1 MKLQSQAGE
10 QCGGCDSDDRQVDS
24 SSRSSAPELHISS
37 SLSCDSKHEKG
48 SPTWSKPSSSAIHS
62 PVSDMHQRPRDQE
75 GSEEPSPEDFRC
87 CSIAKLRAKARDYEA
102 EIHSTVAKA
111 SRERQMKTQGSAS
124 GPHRDWNRCSHY
136 TLPQNHTEHVRNP
149 IQSIIYYCAQLHEQ
163 WGKTMWLRAA
173 KHTFLH
179 SKFVLLLRLS
189 QCHVLSMKPIDPF
202 QISGIL
208 RSRRHRSWVN
218 FYRGWTQTTTN
229 NFLCVFPVCSVI
241 QHNL

>member
-1 MKLQSQAGE
+1 MWFQNRRAKLRRQMKLQSQAGE

-62 PVSDMHQRPRDQE
+62 PVSNMHQRPRDQE

-111 SRERQMKTQGSAS
+111 SRERQMKTQVSAA
-124 GPHRDWNRCSHY
+124 GPERD
-136 TLPQNHTEHVRNP
+136 
-149 IQSIIYYCAQLHEQ
+149 
-163 WGKTMWLRAA
+163 
-173 KHTFLH
+173 
-179 SKFVLLLRLS
+179 
-189 QCHVLSMKPIDPF
+189 
-202 QISGIL
+202 
-208 RSRRHRSWVN
+208 
-218 FYRGWTQTTTN
+218 
-229 NFLCVFPVCSVI
+229 
-241 QHNL
+241 